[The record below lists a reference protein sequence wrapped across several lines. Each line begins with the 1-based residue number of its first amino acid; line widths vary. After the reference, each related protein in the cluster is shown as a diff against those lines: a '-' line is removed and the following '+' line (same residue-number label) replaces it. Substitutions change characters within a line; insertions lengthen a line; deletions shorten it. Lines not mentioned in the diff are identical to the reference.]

1 MMFIC
6 IGLHYYVCSTSND
19 VHLYRFA
26 YVCSTSNDVHLYRF
40 AYVCST
46 SNDIHLYR
54 FAYVCITS
62 NEAYPLTPGPAV
74 EDLIIC
80 KLVSIYIM

>member
-46 SNDIHLYR
+46 SN
-54 FAYVCITS
+54 
-62 NEAYPLTPGPAV
+62 EAYALTPGPTV

-80 KLVSIYIM
+80 KLVSIILCDWSIVLCTSI